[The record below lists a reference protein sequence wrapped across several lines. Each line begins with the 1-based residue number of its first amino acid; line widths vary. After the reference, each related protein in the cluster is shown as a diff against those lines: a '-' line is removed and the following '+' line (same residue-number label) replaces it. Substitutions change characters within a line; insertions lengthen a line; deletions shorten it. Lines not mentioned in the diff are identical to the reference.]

1 MQDFATLSLEEF
13 LDQTADRTPTPGG
26 GSVTGMAGSL
36 ACALAGMVAAYSVG
50 KKTDPQKKT
59 RVETV
64 ALQFHRADQ
73 LLRALITQDA
83 IAYSAMTQAAKT
95 AKGDGAAAYQDAVLA
110 SLSIPVEM
118 AALASNTLTTLD
130 EFKQDASRY
139 LLSDLGIAAVLA
151 EATARAARYTV
162 LVNVAELTDPAQRRK
177 LLGEI
182 DIVLEHCASR
192 CESIEAF
199 VAAHLETPVSS
210 GR

>member
-1 MQDFATLSLEEF
+1 MQDYVALSLEEF

-26 GSVTGMAGSL
+26 GSVTGMAGALS
-36 ACALAGMVAAYSVG
+36 CAMANMVAAYSVG
-50 KKTDPQKKT
+50 KKTDPAKKT

-64 ALQFHRADQ
+64 AAQLHRADQ

-83 IAYSAMTQAAKT
+83 VAYSTMTQAAKT
-95 AKGDGAAAYQDAVLA
+95 AKGDGAAAYQEAVLA
-110 SLSIPVEM
+110 ALSVPVEM
-118 AALASNTLTTLD
+118 AALASLTLTLLD

-162 LVNVAELTDPAQRRK
+162 MVNVAELADPAHRRK
-177 LLGEI
+177 VLGEI
-182 DIVLEHCASR
+182 DVVLEHCVSR
-192 CESIEAF
+192 CASLEAF
-199 VAAHLETPVSS
+199 VTAYLEAPTSS

>member
-1 MQDFATLSLEEF
+1 MQDFAALSLEEF

-26 GSVTGMAGSL
+26 GSVTGMAGALS
-36 ACALAGMVAAYSVG
+36 CAMANMVAAYSVG

-64 ALQFHRADQ
+64 AVQLHRADQ

-83 IAYSAMTQAAKT
+83 VAYSAMTQAAKA
-95 AKGDGAAAYQDAVLA
+95 AKGDDAAAYQDAVLSA
-110 SLSIPVEM
+110 LSVPVEM
-118 AALASNTLTTLD
+118 AALASHTLTTLD

-139 LLSDLGIAAVLA
+139 LLSDLGISAVLA

-162 LVNVAELTDPAQRRK
+162 LVNVAELADPAQRRK
-177 LLGEI
+177 LLGEM
-182 DIVLEHCASR
+182 DVVLAHCSSHR
-192 CESIEAF
+192 ESIEAF
-199 VAAHLETPVSS
+199 VTAHLEAPASS